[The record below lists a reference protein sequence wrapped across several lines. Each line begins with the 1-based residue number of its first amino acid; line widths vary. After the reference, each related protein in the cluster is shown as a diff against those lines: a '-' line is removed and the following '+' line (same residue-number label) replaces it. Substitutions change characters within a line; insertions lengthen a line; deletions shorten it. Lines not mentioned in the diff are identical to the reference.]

1 MTIYEQLIKAAEQ
14 GKSVFINLNTKS
26 ARINGNEIVKNGV
39 YSGDYGVTL
48 NNPKEMVEFLF
59 ENYFYS
65 YPSARSSKRKSY
77 FIAQEFE
84 KLSTKQL
91 ATSEDRILAQVKL
104 EAYVLG
110 LILLGCPFSAFDTDE
125 KHWFWQS
132 SNNKKL
138 IIQREWFSKE

>member
-39 YSGDYGVTL
+39 YSGDYGITL
-48 NNPKEMVEFLF
+48 NSPKEMVEFLF

-65 YPSARSSKRKSY
+65 YPSTRSSKRKSY

-91 ATSEDRILAQVKL
+91 ATSEDRVLAQVKL

-110 LILLGCPFSAFDTDE
+110 LVLCGCSFDVFDSN
-125 KHWFWQS
+125 KNHWFWQS
-132 SNNKKL
+132 PKNKKL
-138 IIQREWFSKE
+138 IIQRKWFKE

>member
-1 MTIYEQLIKAAEQ
+1 MTIYEQLINAAEQ
-14 GKSVFINLNTKS
+14 GKSVLINLNTKS
-26 ARINGNEIVKNGV
+26 ARINGKQVVKDGV
-39 YSGDYGVTL
+39 YDGDYGITL
-48 NNPKEMVEFLF
+48 NKPKEMVEFLF

-65 YPSARSSKRKSY
+65 YPSTKGCKKKSF

-84 KLSTKQL
+84 KLTDKQL
-91 ATSEDRILAQVKL
+91 ATGEDRVVAQVKL
-104 EAYVLG
+104 EAYILG

>member
-1 MTIYEQLIKAAEQ
+1 MTIYEQLIKATEQ

-39 YSGDYGVTL
+39 YSGDYGITL
-48 NNPKEMVEFLF
+48 NKPKEMVEFLF

-65 YPSARSSKRKSY
+65 YPSTRASKRKSY

-84 KLSTKQL
+84 KLSIKQL
-91 ATSEDRILAQVKL
+91 ATSEDRVLVQVKL

-110 LILLGCPFSAFDTDE
+110 LILCGCSFDVFDSNE
-125 KHWFWQS
+125 NHWFWQS
-132 SNNKKL
+132 PKNKKL
-138 IIQREWFSKE
+138 IIQRKWFKE